1 MGHFDPRYVTHLILD
16 TPSGSKYWN
25 WKRHLELYR
34 QYQNQQQ
41 QQQQQQ
47 QPSKQQCQHLK
58 SHRYHPSQ
66 DDDDDDD
73 DDAKVVHASA
83 WAEKLIVVKT
93 SWVEACQRENRRV
106 PEEKFQL
113 VERIISD
120 EVVGGDVEETFVLG
134 NASKQRHHH
143 HRLFQQSLPVEI
155 LKYAPALEERCNYM
169 IQNIPPAE
177 YCSIFSGQSFLLVG
191 FDNDDYLGERERDD
205 CNNVNDNDD
214 DEPADDDENDDDDD
228 DYDGSETQHLNGGA
242 DISSGNAMISSN
254 DGDGDGSGGAAC
266 GHPGDVGSNYC
277 LPKKRKV
284 QISGHWTTGVPSH
297 NRHSTNRSSR
307 NGRLRQMNEKYQSL
321 KISIS
326 KLIRRAGGTIFW
338 EPNEW
343 ITTVVLH
350 DHYSKSIWCV

>member
-16 TPSGSKYWN
+16 APSGSKYWN

-34 QYQNQQQ
+34 QYQNQ

-73 DDAKVVHASA
+73 DDTKVVHASA

-143 HRLFQQSLPVEI
+143 HRLFQQ
-155 LKYAPALEERCNYM
+155 
-169 IQNIPPAE
+169 
-177 YCSIFSGQSFLLVG
+177 
-191 FDNDDYLGERERDD
+191 
-205 CNNVNDNDD
+205 
-214 DEPADDDENDDDDD
+214 
-228 DYDGSETQHLNGGA
+228 
-242 DISSGNAMISSN
+242 
-254 DGDGDGSGGAAC
+254 AC
-266 GHPGDVGSNYC
+266 
-277 LPKKRKV
+277 
-284 QISGHWTTGVPSH
+284 Q
-297 NRHSTNRSSR
+297 
-307 NGRLRQMNEKYQSL
+307 
-321 KISIS
+321 
-326 KLIRRAGGTIFW
+326 
-338 EPNEW
+338 
-343 ITTVVLH
+343 
-350 DHYSKSIWCV
+350 